1 MAVLAEIGLVAAW
14 AQGATSASIY
24 TCIDRNGRR
33 LTADRPIPEC
43 LDREQRELNPS
54 GTVRRQVGPALSDL
68 EKAELEAKRRQEAED
83 KARAVEDR
91 RRERALVTRYPNK
104 AVHDAERLHAIQA
117 VDDIVAIAEA
127 RIEELRKQRKALDT
141 EMEFY
146 QRDPGKAP
154 LLLKRRIADNSA
166 ALEEQRRF
174 IDKQQQEKQRIHQ
187 RFDAE
192 LASLEALWEAQ
203 RNLSVVP
210 PAPSSATRR
219 P

>member
-104 AVHDAERLHAIQA
+104 AVHDAERLNAIQA

-146 QRDPGKAP
+146 QHDPGKAP